1 MAHLQASG
9 YNQSWQGHLDLWS
22 SPKLECS
29 GYISK
34 VEAPDGRRYIRKL
47 TQVLRQCWNQWKD
60 VLSKLR
66 IFHIKVGK
74 SEVRTDD
81 LFGLHASLE
90 EMEQQVSAVNERVNQ
105 IQKNDEIIQQVIELM
120 VRTEQRHRARIKTL
134 YKGTKVRE
142 MTFF

>member
-1 MAHLQASG
+1 M
-9 YNQSWQGHLDLWS
+9 WS
-22 SPKLECS
+22 SPKFECS

-47 TQVLRQCWNQWKD
+47 TQVLRQWWNQWKD

-66 IFHIKVGK
+66 IFQIKVG
-74 SEVRTDD
+74 ENYVRTDD

-90 EMEQQVSAVNERVNQ
+90 EMEQQVSAVSERVNQ
-105 IQKNDEIIQQVIELM
+105 IQEIDERIQQVIELM
-120 VRTEQRHRARIKTL
+120 VRTEQQHRARIKTL

-142 MTFF
+142 IIFFLLLRFQFMGYK